1 MFHLASAERT
11 FYPKLRLLNYRA
23 SSQQTMLSQLNKLF
37 DALNAEPACATELRE
52 EELRIA
58 AAALLVHA
66 MVIDGEAASSEREKL
81 SKLLMDRFNLAVA
94 DANKLIDVAC
104 ERERDAVDLFGFTR
118 ILTRELDQDGRKTIV
133 AMLWEVVL
141 ADGVIHEFENN
152 LVWRAAELLG
162 VSSRDR
168 ILLRKQAEQRQ

>member
-1 MFHLASAERT
+1 MW
-11 FYPKLRLLNYRA
+11 
-23 SSQQTMLSQLNKLF
+23 SQLNKLF
-37 DALNAEPACATELRE
+37 DALKAEPACAADLRE

-66 MVIDGEAASSEREKL
+66 MVIDGEAASVEREKL
-81 SKLLMDRFNLAVA
+81 SKLLQDRFDLEVA
-94 DANKLIDVAC
+94 DAGKLIDLAW
-104 ERERDAVDLFGFTR
+104 ERERNAVDLFGFTR
-118 ILTRELDQDGRKTIV
+118 ILTRELDQDGRKAIV

-162 VSSRDR
+162 VSTRDR
-168 ILLRKQAEQRQ
+168 ILLRKQAEERQ